1 MGETIPTWKPTCN
14 SSVSVQLSNR
24 QTSSDGGA
32 LLLREVLDRSG
43 VIEQLDQ
50 QLCDPRN
57 PARVVHSLSSQLR
70 TLLIQRAQGWE
81 DLSDTS
87 TLSDDPVLKL
97 ACSDQ
102 RSTTPLH
109 QPRPSQ
115 PTLSRLLNTLSTK
128 NNMQAIHDGLLDLAL
143 WRLSSMRGGKPLS
156 SITLDVDGLP
166 IETFGDQTGTAFNRY
181 VGCKHYSPLVA
192 SIAETGD
199 LVGGLLREGNVGP
212 ALEADTWIPQLVER
226 FRQTGTQV
234 RVRIDAGFTGNPT
247 LAALDKAKIE
257 YVGRIA
263 SNAVLERKA
272 EPYLKRPVGRPTHEL
287 REWYH
292 EFYYKARCWSKARRI
307 ILVVCERP
315 GELFL
320 HHFFLVSTLDWKDWT
335 PEHIVKL
342 YRKRGKAEGHMGELK
357 DTLNVHL
364 SSTCRG
370 ASTVQQVMDRNQV
383 SLLLSLYAYQMMHS
397 LRALAEG
404 ITQQGWSLRKV
415 REQILK
421 TAAIVTVHARQV
433 AIHLGLSASKWWPSL
448 LKNFGWL
455 HFRAA

>member
-50 QLCDPRN
+50 QLFDPRD

-70 TLLIQRAQGWE
+70 TLFIQRAQGWE
-81 DLSDTS
+81 DLSDTA

-102 RSTTPLH
+102 RSTTPL
-109 QPRPSQ
+109 QQFRPSQ
-115 PTLSRLLNTLSTK
+115 PTLSRLLNTLSIK
-128 NNMQAIHDGLLDLAL
+128 SNMQAFHDGLLDLAL
-143 WRLSSMRGGKPLS
+143 WRLSSMRGGKPLP

-181 VGCKHYSPLVA
+181 VGYKHYSPLVA

-199 LVGGLLREGNVGP
+199 LVGGLLREGNAGA
-212 ALEADTWIPQLVER
+212 ALEADAWIPQLVER
-226 FRQTGTQV
+226 FRQIGTQV

-272 EPYLKRPVGRPTHEL
+272 EPYLKRPVGRPTNEL

-335 PEHIVKL
+335 PERIVKL

-370 ASTVQQVMDRNQV
+370 ASTVQQVMGRNQA

-433 AIHLGLSASKWWPSL
+433 AIELGLSASKWWPSL
-448 LKNFGWL
+448 LKHLGWL

>member
-24 QTSSDGGA
+24 KISSDGGA

-43 VIEQLDQ
+43 VIDRLDQ
-50 QLCDPRN
+50 QLIDSRN

-70 TLLIQRAQGWE
+70 TVLIQRALGWG
-81 DLSDTS
+81 DLSDTA
-87 TLSDDPVLKL
+87 TLREDPVLKL

-102 RSTTPLH
+102 RSTTPL
-109 QPRPSQ
+109 QQFRPSQ

-128 NNMQAIHDGLLDLAL
+128 PNLQALHDGLLDLAL

-166 IETFGDQTGTAFNRY
+166 IETFGSQSGSAYNRY
-181 VGCKHYSPLVA
+181 VGCTHYAPLVA
-192 SIAETGD
+192 SIGETGD
-199 LVGGLLREGNVGP
+199 LVGGLLRRGNSGP
-212 ALEADTWIPQLVER
+212 AQEADTWIPQLVEK
-226 FRQTGTQV
+226 FRQAGTQV
-234 RVRIDAGFTGNPT
+234 RVRFDAGFTGNPT
-247 LAALDKAKIE
+247 LEALDKAKIE

-263 SNAVLERKA
+263 SNAVLERMA
-272 EPYLKRPVGRPTHEL
+272 EPYLKRPVGRPTIEP

-292 EFYYKARCWSKARRI
+292 EFYYQADSWLKARRI

-320 HHFFLVSTLDWKDWT
+320 HHFFLVSTLDWKEWT
-335 PEHIVKL
+335 PRQVVKL

-370 ASTVQQVMDRNQV
+370 ASLVQDVMGRNQV
-383 SLLLSLYAYQMMHS
+383 SLLLSLYAYQLMHS
-397 LRALAEG
+397 LRGLAEG

-421 TAAIVTVHARQV
+421 SAVIVTVHARKIGIQ
-433 AIHLGLSASKWWPSL
+433 LGLSASKWWPSL
-448 LKNFGWL
+448 LKNLGWL
-455 HFRAA
+455 HLRTA

>member
-50 QLCDPRN
+50 QLLDPRN

-87 TLSDDPVLKL
+87 TLSNDPVLKL

-109 QPRPSQ
+109 QLRPSQ
-115 PTLSRLLNTLSTK
+115 PTLSRLLNTLSIK
-128 NNMQAIHDGLLDLAL
+128 SNMQALHDGLLDLAL

-166 IETFGDQTGTAFNRY
+166 IETFGEQTGTAFNRY

-199 LVGGLLREGNVGP
+199 LVGGLLREGNAGA

-226 FRQTGTQV
+226 FRQAGTQV

-272 EPYLKRPVGRPTHEL
+272 EPYLKRPVGRPTNEL

-335 PEHIVKL
+335 PERIVKL

-370 ASTVQQVMDRNQV
+370 ASTVQQVMGRNQV

-397 LRALAEG
+397 LRALTEG

-433 AIHLGLSASKWWPSL
+433 TIQLGLSASKWWPSL
-448 LKNFGWL
+448 LKHLGWL